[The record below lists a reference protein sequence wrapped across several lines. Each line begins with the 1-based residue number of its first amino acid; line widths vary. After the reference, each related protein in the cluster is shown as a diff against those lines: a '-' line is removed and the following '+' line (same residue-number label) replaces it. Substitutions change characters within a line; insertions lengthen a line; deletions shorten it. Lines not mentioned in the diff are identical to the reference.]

1 MDILLTGS
9 VAYDYL
15 MTFPG
20 YFRDHILP
28 DHLDKISLSFLVE
41 SMVRLRGG
49 VAPNIAY
56 TLALLGG
63 RPRLLA
69 TVGEDFEE
77 YRQWLESKGID
88 TSAVRVIEGVYT
100 ASFFVSTDRANAQI
114 ATFYPGAMGYAGML
128 SLHELDGQPPDL
140 VMISPNAPEAM
151 DRYVRECQEMG
162 IPYIYDPSQQIV
174 RLSADEVCRGIEG
187 ALALFVNDY
196 EYALVQKLTGWTAED
211 ILGAHPQTFVVVT
224 SGEQGAYIYCERG
237 RLHVPAVRPERLVDP
252 TGVGD
257 AFRGGFLTG
266 FEHGLD
272 LVTCGQ
278 MGALAAT
285 YCLEQRGP
293 QGHSYTPATFVE
305 RFRKHFDDQ
314 GHLDVL
320 LAKGR
325 RSDPS

>member
-28 DHLDKISLSFLVE
+28 EHLDKISLSFLVE

-63 RPRLLA
+63 RPRLWA
-69 TVGEDFEE
+69 AVGEDFEE
-77 YRQWLESKGID
+77 YRQWLQSKGID
-88 TSAVRVIEGVYT
+88 TSGAKVIPGVFT
-100 ASFFVSTDRANAQI
+100 ASFFVSTDRANSQI
-114 ATFYPGAMGYAGML
+114 ATFYPGAMGYAGQL
-128 SLHELDGQPPDL
+128 SLRELDGQPPDL

-151 DRYVRECQEMG
+151 NLYVQECQEMA

-174 RLSADEVCRGIEG
+174 RLSAEDIRCGIEG

-196 EYALVQKLTGWTAED
+196 EYALVQKLTGLSAEE
-211 ILGAHPQTFVVVT
+211 ILNNRPDAFVVVT
-224 SGEQGAYIYCERG
+224 HGAQGAMIYTSQCTYQI
-237 RLHVPAVRPERLVDP
+237 PAVSPERVVDP

-257 AFRGGFLTG
+257 ALRGGFLTG
-266 FEHGLD
+266 YSNGLD
-272 LVTCGQ
+272 LLVCGR

-285 YCLEQRGP
+285 YCLERRGP
-293 QGHSYTPATFVE
+293 QGHSYSRREFVN
-305 RFRKHFDDQ
+305 RYRSLFDDQ
-314 GHLDVL
+314 GQLDVL
-320 LAKGR
+320 LEPPD
-325 RSDPS
+325 SE